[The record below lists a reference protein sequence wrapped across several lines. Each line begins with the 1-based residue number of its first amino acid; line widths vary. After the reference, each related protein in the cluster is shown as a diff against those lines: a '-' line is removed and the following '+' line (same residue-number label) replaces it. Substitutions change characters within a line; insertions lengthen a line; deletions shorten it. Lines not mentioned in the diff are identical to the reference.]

1 MKDWILAQESE
12 LRLEVH
18 DDNSID
24 IQVQIL
30 MTRAV
35 VVTFLSIVT
44 VWCSGGLWYRVSKEH
59 EIYYCRP
66 VKDSC
71 LYMD

>member
-1 MKDWILAQESE
+1 MKDWILQQESE

-18 DDNSID
+18 DDNCID
-24 IQVQIL
+24 IQVQIV

-44 VWCSGGLWYRVSKEH
+44 VWCS
-59 EIYYCRP
+59 
-66 VKDSC
+66 
-71 LYMD
+71 

>member
-24 IQVQIL
+24 IQVQIV

-35 VVTFLSIVT
+35 VVTFLSVVT
-44 VWCSGGLWYRVSKEH
+44 VWCS
-59 EIYYCRP
+59 
-66 VKDSC
+66 
-71 LYMD
+71 

>member
-35 VVTFLSIVT
+35 VMFLSIVI
-44 VWCSGGLWYRVSKEH
+44 VWCS
-59 EIYYCRP
+59 
-66 VKDSC
+66 
-71 LYMD
+71 